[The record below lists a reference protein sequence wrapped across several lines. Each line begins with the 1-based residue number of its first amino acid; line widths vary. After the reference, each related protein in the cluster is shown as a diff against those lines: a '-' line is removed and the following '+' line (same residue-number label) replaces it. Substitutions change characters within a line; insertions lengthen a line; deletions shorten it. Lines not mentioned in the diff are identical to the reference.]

1 MNNKIFLKT
10 VGVIFSLIAVL
21 HFFRL
26 VFGWEAVIGGW
37 MVPVWLSVVALVI
50 ASVLAYK
57 AFKYI
62 KQ

>member
-21 HFFRL
+21 HFLRL

-37 MVPVWLSVVALVI
+37 MLPTWLSVVALVV
-50 ASVLAYK
+50 ALVLAYK
-57 AFKYI
+57 AFKNV
-62 KQ
+62 